1 MQSSAADGIVL
12 LTTVYKGDCVM
23 WKQRNVA
30 LGIVFSLI
38 TCGIYGLYW
47 LVCLTE
53 DTNAAAGEN
62 GTSGVMALVFTIITC
77 GIYGLYWAYRCGE
90 KLDKA
95 KTMRGIPASNG
106 GVLYLI
112 LYIFGGVIAYA
123 LIQHELNKL
132 AEA

>member
-1 MQSSAADGIVL
+1 
-12 LTTVYKGDCVM
+12 M

-62 GTSGVMALVFTIITC
+62 GTSGVMALIFTIISC

>member
-1 MQSSAADGIVL
+1 MQSSAADGIDL

-62 GTSGVMALVFTIITC
+62 GTSGVMALIFTIITC